1 MPEDYTL
8 VEGLL
13 QAVPEDRHFLASIT
27 LKSPVAPAITQLPVT
42 LNILYAVHPCIFSMS
57 DDQARNVLAPAK
69 QLVAPEPTLLKQ
81 VLAAAALGATSS
93 NGG

>member
-13 QAVPEDRHFLASIT
+13 QAVLEDRHFLASIA
-27 LKSPVAPAITQLPVT
+27 LKSPV
-42 LNILYAVHPCIFSMS
+42 
-57 DDQARNVLAPAK
+57 APAK
-69 QLVAPEPTLLKQ
+69 QLVAPEPMLLKQ